1 MSATSLPPSGWTPY
15 MSDPILYN
23 TLTRKK
29 EPLSDQSVGI
39 YVCGVTPYDTTH
51 LGHAF
56 TYTAF
61 DVLIRYLRFLGRDV
75 TYVRNVTDID
85 DDILLR
91 ARSREMHWKE
101 LGDREYAKFMAD
113 MQHLNNLPPECEP
126 RATEHI
132 PEIIRLIDG
141 LLAKGCAYA
150 SDGNVYF
157 DVKNYPNF
165 GKLCGLSYVAQLEV
179 ANERGNFPADPLK
192 RDPLDFV
199 LWQAKKDGEPSWPSR
214 WAEGRP
220 GWHIECSAMS
230 MKYLGESFA
239 IHGGGGDLVF
249 PHHEAEIAQS
259 ECLTGKPF
267 VRHWM
272 HTGMLYCG
280 EHKMSKSLGNMVFLA
295 DLLPV
300 CPPDAIRLYL
310 LGHHYREP
318 WNHDR
323 RELAAARTLARK
335 FSHTLNGGGEEA
347 SDEEIGRCGSGVLA
361 ALADD
366 LETPKAIEELRR
378 LANSA
383 EPEARRVGRTLG
395 KRVLGL
401 TFETSG
407 M

>member
-1 MSATSLPPSGWTPY
+1 MP
-15 MSDPILYN
+15 DPVLYN
-23 TLTRKK
+23 TLTREK

-61 DVLIRYLRFLGRDV
+61 DVLIRYLRFLGRKV

-91 ARSREMHWKE
+91 ARSHEMQWKE
-101 LGDREYAKFMAD
+101 LGDREYAKFATD
-113 MQHLNNLPPECEP
+113 MEHLNNLPPEHEP

-132 PEIIRLIDG
+132 PDIVQIIEG

-157 DVKNYPNF
+157 DVKNYAGF
-165 GKLCGLSYVAQLEV
+165 GDLCGLSYVAQLEL

-192 RDPLDFV
+192 HDPLDFV
-199 LWQAKKDGEPSWPSR
+199 LWQAKKDGEPSWPSP
-214 WAEGRP
+214 WGEGRP

-230 MKYLGESFA
+230 MRYLGDSFA
-239 IHGGGGDLVF
+239 LHGGGDDLIF
-249 PHHEAEIAQS
+249 PHHDAEIAQS
-259 ECLTGKPF
+259 ENFTGKPF
-267 VRHWM
+267 VRFWM

-323 RELAAARTLARK
+323 RELATARTLARK
-335 FSHTLNGGGEEA
+335 LSQALNGGLEEA
-347 SDEEIGRCGSGVLA
+347 SPDEIEHCGSGVLA

-366 LETPKAIEELRR
+366 LDTTRAIEELRK
-378 LANSA
+378 LAFSG
-383 EPEARRVGRTLG
+383 EHQARRVGRTLSEH
-395 KRVLGL
+395 VLGL
-401 TFETSG
+401 TFEAWWPLRFSPAR
-407 M
+407 

>member
-1 MSATSLPPSGWTPY
+1 MLNTDAL
-15 MSDPILYN
+15 IYN
-23 TLTRKK
+23 TLSRQK
-29 EPLSDQSVGI
+29 EPLADQRAGI

-61 DVLIRYLRFLGRDV
+61 DALIRYLRFLQRQV

-91 ARSREMHWKE
+91 ARSREMDWKE
-101 LGDREYAKFMAD
+101 LGDREYAKFAAD
-113 MQHLNNLPPECEP
+113 MEHLNNVPPEFEP

-132 PEIIRLIDG
+132 PEILRMVEG
-141 LLAKGCAYA
+141 LLAKGLAYERE
-150 SDGNVYF
+150 GNVYF
-157 DVKNYPNF
+157 EVKRAPNF
-165 GKLCGLSYVAQLEV
+165 GCLCGLSYVAQLEL

-192 RDPLDFV
+192 RDPLDFI
-199 LWQAKKDGEPSWPSR
+199 LWQAKKDGEPSWPSP
-214 WAEGRP
+214 WGEGRP

-267 VRHWM
+267 VRFWM

-295 DLLPV
+295 DLLHV

-310 LGHHYREP
+310 LGHHYRQP
-318 WNHDR
+318 WNHDKR
-323 RELAAARTLARK
+323 DLTAARTLARK
-335 FSHTLNGGGEEA
+335 LTQSLNGAVAAGE
-347 SDEEIGRCGSGVLA
+347 DEIGRRGGPFLEAMS
-361 ALADD
+361 DD
-366 LETPKAIEELRR
+366 LDTPRAIAELRR
-378 LANSA
+378 LAESG
-383 EPEARRVGRTLG
+383 EPDARRVGRTLG
-395 KRVLGL
+395 ERVLGL
-401 TFETSG
+401 RFES
-407 M
+407 

>member
-1 MSATSLPPSGWTPY
+1 MPELR
-15 MSDPILYN
+15 LYN
-23 TLTRKK
+23 TLSQQL
-29 EPLSDQSVGI
+29 EPLTDERVGI

-56 TYTAF
+56 TYTSF
-61 DVLIRYLRFLGRDV
+61 DVLIRYLRFLGREV
-75 TYVRNVTDID
+75 IYVRNVTDID

-91 ARSREMHWKE
+91 ARSREMDWKE
-101 LGDREYAKFMAD
+101 LGDRECAKFLAD
-113 MQHLNNLPPECEP
+113 MEHLNNVSPEVEP

-132 PEIIRLIDG
+132 PEIIRIIEG
-141 LLAKGCAYA
+141 LLAKAFAYER
-150 SDGNVYF
+150 DGHVYF
-157 DVKNYPNF
+157 EVKKDADF
-165 GKLCGLSYVAQLEV
+165 GCLCRLSYVAQLEL

-199 LWQAKKDGEPSWPSR
+199 LWQAKKDHEPSWPSP
-214 WAEGRP
+214 WGEGRP

-239 IHGGGGDLVF
+239 VHGGGADLVF

-259 ECLTGKPF
+259 ESFTGKPF
-267 VRHWM
+267 VRLWM

-295 DLLPV
+295 DLLPT
-300 CPPDAIRLYL
+300 CRPDAIRLYL

-335 FSHTLNGGGEEA
+335 LTQMLNGRSENA
-347 SDEEIGRCGSGVLA
+347 PQDEIERWGAAFLA

-366 LETPKAIEELRR
+366 LDTPRAIAELRK
-378 LANSA
+378 LAASGK
-383 EPEARRVGRTLG
+383 PEARRVVRTLG
-395 KRVLGL
+395 QRVLGL
-401 TFETSG
+401 RFEA
-407 M
+407 

>member
-1 MSATSLPPSGWTPY
+1 MP
-15 MSDPILYN
+15 DPVLYN
-23 TLTRKK
+23 TLTREK
-29 EPLSDQSVGI
+29 EPLSEQSVGI

-61 DVLIRYLRFLGRDV
+61 DVLIRYLRFLGRKV

-101 LGDREYAKFMAD
+101 LGDREYAKFATD
-113 MQHLNNLPPECEP
+113 MEHLNNLPPEHEP
-126 RATEHI
+126 RATDHI
-132 PEIIRLIDG
+132 PDIVQIIEG

-157 DVKNYPNF
+157 DVKNYARF
-165 GKLCGLSYVAQLEV
+165 GKLCGLSYVAQLEL

-192 RDPLDFV
+192 HDPLDFV
-199 LWQAKKDGEPSWPSR
+199 LWQAKKDAEPSWPSP
-214 WAEGRP
+214 WGEGRP

-230 MKYLGESFA
+230 MKYLGETFA

-267 VRHWM
+267 VRFWM

-323 RELAAARTLARK
+323 RELATARTLARK
-335 FSHTLNGGGEEA
+335 LSQALNGGLEEA
-347 SDEEIGRCGSGVLA
+347 SPEEIERCGSGVLA

-366 LETPKAIEELRR
+366 LDTARAIEELRK
-378 LANSA
+378 LAFSG
-383 EPEARRVGRTLG
+383 EPRARRVGRTLG
-395 KRVLGL
+395 KHVLGL
-401 TFETSG
+401 TFEA
-407 M
+407 

>member
-1 MSATSLPPSGWTPY
+1 MP
-15 MSDPILYN
+15 DPVLYN
-23 TLTRKK
+23 TLTREK
-29 EPLSDQSVGI
+29 EPLSEQSVGI

-61 DVLIRYLRFLGRDV
+61 DVLIRYLRFLGRNV
-75 TYVRNVTDID
+75 IYVRNVTDID

-101 LGDREYAKFMAD
+101 LGDREYDKFTTD
-113 MQHLNNLPPECEP
+113 MEHLNNLPPEHEP
-126 RATEHI
+126 RATDHI
-132 PEIIRLIDG
+132 PDIVQIIEG

-157 DVKNYPNF
+157 DVKNYARF
-165 GKLCGLSYVAQLEV
+165 GKLCGLSYVAQLEL

-192 RDPLDFV
+192 HDPLDFV
-199 LWQAKKDGEPSWPSR
+199 LWQAKKDAEPSWPSP
-214 WAEGRP
+214 WGEGRP

-230 MKYLGESFA
+230 MKYLGETFA

-267 VRHWM
+267 VRFWM

-323 RELAAARTLARK
+323 RALAAARTLARK

>member
-1 MSATSLPPSGWTPY
+1 MP
-15 MSDPILYN
+15 DIQLYN
-23 TLTRKK
+23 TLSHQK
-29 EPLSDQSVGI
+29 EPLTDERVGI

-61 DVLIRYLRFLGRDV
+61 DALIRYLRFLGRDV

-91 ARSREMHWKE
+91 ARSREMDWKE
-101 LGDREYAKFMAD
+101 LGDREYAKFAAD
-113 MQHLNNLPPECEP
+113 MEHLNNVPPECEP
-126 RATEHI
+126 RATDNI
-132 PEIIRLIDG
+132 PEIVQIIEG

-157 DVKNYPNF
+157 DVKNYPGF
-165 GKLCGLSYVAQLEV
+165 GTLCGLSYVAQLEL
-179 ANERGNFPADPLK
+179 ANERGNFPADPFK
-192 RDPLDFV
+192 RDPIDFV
-199 LWQAKKDGEPSWPSR
+199 LWQAKKDGEPSWPSP
-214 WAEGRP
+214 WGEGRP

-230 MKYLGESFA
+230 MKYLGETFA

-280 EHKMSKSLGNMVFLA
+280 EHKMSKSLGNMVFLD
-295 DLLPV
+295 DLLHV

-310 LGHHYREP
+310 LAHHYREP
-318 WNHDR
+318 WNHDKR
-323 RELAAARTLARK
+323 DLAAARTLARK
-335 FSHTLNGGGEEA
+335 LSQALNGGRENV
-347 SDEEIGRCGSGVLA
+347 SDEEIERRGGPFVA

-366 LETPKAIEELRR
+366 LDTPRAIQELRK
-378 LANSA
+378 LAQSD
-383 EPEARRVGRTLG
+383 EPQTRRVGRTLG
-395 KRVLGL
+395 ERVLGL
-401 TFETSG
+401 TFEAQ
-407 M
+407 

>member
-1 MSATSLPPSGWTPY
+1 MP
-15 MSDPILYN
+15 DPVLYN
-23 TLTRKK
+23 TLTREK

-61 DVLIRYLRFLGRDV
+61 DVLIRYLRFLGRNV
-75 TYVRNVTDID
+75 IYVRNVTDID

-101 LGDREYAKFMAD
+101 LGDREYDKFTTD
-113 MQHLNNLPPECEP
+113 MEHLNNLPPEHEP
-126 RATEHI
+126 RATDHI
-132 PEIIRLIDG
+132 PDIVQIIEG

-157 DVKNYPNF
+157 DVKNYARF
-165 GKLCGLSYVAQLEV
+165 GKLCGLSYVAQLEL

-192 RDPLDFV
+192 HDPLDFV
-199 LWQAKKDGEPSWPSR
+199 LWQAKKDGEPSWPSP
-214 WAEGRP
+214 WGEGRP

-230 MKYLGESFA
+230 MKYLGDSFA

-267 VRHWM
+267 VRFWM

-323 RELAAARTLARK
+323 RELATARTLARK
-335 FSHTLNGGGEEA
+335 LSQALNGGLEEA
-347 SDEEIGRCGSGVLA
+347 SPEEIERCGSGVLA

-366 LETPKAIEELRR
+366 LDTARAIEELRK
-378 LANSA
+378 LAFSG
-383 EPEARRVGRTLG
+383 EPRARRVGRTLG
-395 KRVLGL
+395 KHVLGL
-401 TFETSG
+401 TFEA
-407 M
+407 

>member
-1 MSATSLPPSGWTPY
+1 MP
-15 MSDPILYN
+15 DPVLYN
-23 TLTRKK
+23 TLTREK

-61 DVLIRYLRFLGRDV
+61 DVLIRYLRFLGLKV

-91 ARSREMHWKE
+91 ARSHEMHWKE
-101 LGDREYAKFMAD
+101 LGDREYAKFATD
-113 MQHLNNLPPECEP
+113 MEHLNNLPPEHEP

-132 PEIIRLIDG
+132 PDIVQIIEG

-157 DVKNYPNF
+157 DVKNYAGF
-165 GKLCGLSYVAQLEV
+165 GDLCGLSYVAQLEL

-192 RDPLDFV
+192 HDPLDFV
-199 LWQAKKDGEPSWPSR
+199 LWQAKKDGEPSWPSP
-214 WAEGRP
+214 WGEGRP

-230 MKYLGESFA
+230 MKYLGDSFA

-267 VRHWM
+267 VRFWM

-323 RELAAARTLARK
+323 RELATARTLARK
-335 FSHTLNGGGEEA
+335 LSQALNGGLEEA
-347 SDEEIGRCGSGVLA
+347 SPDEIEHCGSGVLA

-366 LETPKAIEELRR
+366 LDTTRAIEELRK
-378 LANSA
+378 LAFSG
-383 EPEARRVGRTLG
+383 EHQARRVGRTLSEH
-395 KRVLGL
+395 VLGL
-401 TFETSG
+401 TFEAWWPLRFSPAR
-407 M
+407 

>member
-1 MSATSLPPSGWTPY
+1 MP
-15 MSDPILYN
+15 DPVLYN
-23 TLTRKK
+23 TLTREK

-61 DVLIRYLRFLGRDV
+61 DVLIRYLRFLGRKV

-101 LGDREYAKFMAD
+101 LGDREYAKFATD
-113 MQHLNNLPPECEP
+113 MEHLNNLPPEHQP
-126 RATEHI
+126 LATDHI
-132 PEIIRLIDG
+132 PDIVQIIEG

-157 DVKNYPNF
+157 DVKNYARF
-165 GKLCGLSYVAQLEV
+165 GKLCGLSYVAQLEL

-192 RDPLDFV
+192 HDPLDFV
-199 LWQAKKDGEPSWPSR
+199 LWQAKKDAEPSWPSP
-214 WAEGRP
+214 WGEGRP

-230 MKYLGESFA
+230 MKYLGETFA

-267 VRHWM
+267 VRFWM

-323 RELAAARTLARK
+323 RELATARTLARK
-335 FSHTLNGGGEEA
+335 LSQALNGGLEEA
-347 SDEEIGRCGSGVLA
+347 SPDEIERCGSGVLA

-366 LETPKAIEELRR
+366 LDTTRAIGELRK
-378 LANSA
+378 LAFSG
-383 EPEARRVGRTLG
+383 EPRARRVGRTLG
-395 KRVLGL
+395 KHVLGL
-401 TFETSG
+401 TFEA
-407 M
+407 

>member
-1 MSATSLPPSGWTPY
+1 MP
-15 MSDPILYN
+15 DPVLYN
-23 TLTRKK
+23 TLTREK

-61 DVLIRYLRFLGRDV
+61 DVLIRYLRFLGRNV
-75 TYVRNVTDID
+75 IYVRNVTDID

-101 LGDREYAKFMAD
+101 LGDREYDKFTTD
-113 MQHLNNLPPECEP
+113 MEHLNNLPPEHEP
-126 RATEHI
+126 RATDHI
-132 PEIIRLIDG
+132 PDIVQIIEG

-157 DVKNYPNF
+157 DVKNYARF
-165 GKLCGLSYVAQLEV
+165 GKLCGLSYVAQLEL

-192 RDPLDFV
+192 HDPLDFV
-199 LWQAKKDGEPSWPSR
+199 LWQAKKDAEPSWPSP
-214 WAEGRP
+214 WGEGRP

-230 MKYLGESFA
+230 MKYLGETFA

-267 VRHWM
+267 VRFWM

-323 RELAAARTLARK
+323 RELATARTLARK
-335 FSHTLNGGGEEA
+335 LSQALNGGLEEA
-347 SDEEIGRCGSGVLA
+347 SPEEIERCGSGVLA

-366 LETPKAIEELRR
+366 LDTARAIEELRK
-378 LANSA
+378 LAFSG
-383 EPEARRVGRTLG
+383 EPRARRVGRTLG
-395 KRVLGL
+395 KHVLGL
-401 TFETSG
+401 TFEA
-407 M
+407 

>member
-1 MSATSLPPSGWTPY
+1 MPDTL
-15 MSDPILYN
+15 LYN
-23 TLTRKK
+23 TLTRQK
-29 EPLSDQSVGI
+29 EPLSDVIVGI

-56 TYTAF
+56 TYTTF

-91 ARSREMHWKE
+91 ARSREMDWKE
-101 LGDREYAKFMAD
+101 LGDREYAKFVAD
-113 MQHLNNLPPECEP
+113 MEHLNNLPPECEP

-132 PEIIRLIDG
+132 PEIVQIIQG

-199 LWQAKKDGEPSWPSR
+199 LWQARKDGEPSWPSS
-214 WAEGRP
+214 WGEGRP

-230 MKYLGESFA
+230 MKYLGETFA
-239 IHGGGGDLVF
+239 IHGGGGDLIV

-267 VRHWM
+267 VRFWM

-310 LGHHYREP
+310 LGHHYRES

-335 FSHTLNGGGEEA
+335 LSQAFNGGSEDA
-347 SDEEIGRCGSGVLA
+347 SDDDIERWGGRVLA

-366 LETPKAIEELRR
+366 LDTPKAIEELRK
-378 LANSA
+378 LASS
-383 EPEARRVGRTLG
+383 EPEARRIGRTLG

-401 TFETSG
+401 TFETTG
-407 M
+407 I

>member
-1 MSATSLPPSGWTPY
+1 MP
-15 MSDPILYN
+15 DPVLYN
-23 TLTRKK
+23 TLTREK

-61 DVLIRYLRFLGRDV
+61 DVLIRYLRFLGRNV
-75 TYVRNVTDID
+75 IYVRNVTDID

-101 LGDREYAKFMAD
+101 LGDREYDKFTTD
-113 MQHLNNLPPECEP
+113 MEHLNNLPPEHEP
-126 RATEHI
+126 RATDHI
-132 PEIIRLIDG
+132 PDIVQIIEG

-157 DVKNYPNF
+157 DVKNYARF
-165 GKLCGLSYVAQLEV
+165 GKLCGLSYVAQLEL

-192 RDPLDFV
+192 HDPLDFV
-199 LWQAKKDGEPSWPSR
+199 LWQAKKDAEPSWPSP
-214 WAEGRP
+214 WGEGRP

-230 MKYLGESFA
+230 MKYLGETFA

-267 VRHWM
+267 VRFWM

-323 RELAAARTLARK
+323 RELATARTLARK
-335 FSHTLNGGGEEA
+335 LSQALNGGLEEA
-347 SDEEIGRCGSGVLA
+347 SPEEIERCGSGVLA

-366 LETPKAIEELRR
+366 LDTARAVEELRK
-378 LANSA
+378 LAFSG
-383 EPEARRVGRTLG
+383 EPRARRVGRTLG
-395 KRVLGL
+395 KHVLGL
-401 TFETSG
+401 TFEA
-407 M
+407 